1 MGNLKLK
8 LSLWVY
14 SNIVK
19 KRLYNEC
26 KRVNEGLLK
35 KGLIDNPS
43 VIITKFLSST
53 FFEDYKNVKS
63 RLNDLHNLCLKHG
76 LDKGI
81 VLYFKDPL
89 KFIQVGREL
98 LK

>member
-1 MGNLKLK
+1 MRKLK
-8 LSLWVY
+8 SKLILWVY

-26 KRVNEGLLK
+26 KRVNKELVK
-35 KGLIDNPS
+35 KGLMDNPS
-43 VIITKFLSST
+43 IVITKFMSST

-76 LDKGI
+76 LDGGI
-81 VLYFKDPL
+81 VLYFRDPL
-89 KFIQVGREL
+89 KFIQIGKEL